1 MTTESKLIAVKVHH
15 FCVRAVFS
23 PSTGWNVK
31 LAETRDI
38 TLSQESKEDFENVP
52 TEVDGDEVE

>member
-1 MTTESKLIAVKVHH
+1 M
-15 FCVRAVFS
+15 FS
-23 PSTGWNVK
+23 PSTGWKVT